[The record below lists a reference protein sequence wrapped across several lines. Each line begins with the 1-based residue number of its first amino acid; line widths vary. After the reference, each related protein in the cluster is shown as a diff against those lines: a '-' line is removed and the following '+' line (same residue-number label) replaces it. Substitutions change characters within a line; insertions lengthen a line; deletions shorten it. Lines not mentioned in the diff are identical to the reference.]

1 MCGYTNNSKEN
12 WQWKRRY
19 TEYCVFD
26 TVTKVLEIHCDTEA
40 QKVAVK
46 KVQQQI
52 KKILLE
58 AG

>member
-1 MCGYTNNSKEN
+1 
-12 WQWKRRY
+12 
-19 TEYCVFD
+19 VFD